1 MIARLLFCCALVFT
15 LPALADEPRVEVAV
29 KRVDLDGEQ
38 VFDVTANGTVK
49 AAPAAVWK
57 ILTDYERMPEFVP
70 DLERTKVL
78 SRAGNKATV
87 EQFGRARFLF
97 FSRDIHLV
105 VQVVEEPSSAID
117 ISLVTGDMKV
127 YRCRWEIALV
137 PETGGTRITYNGKMV
152 PKFYVP
158 GMLGSNIVR
167 RDIER
172 MMGAVLE
179 RLDRPEE

>member
-1 MIARLLFCCALVFT
+1 MIERIIFCCALMLT
-15 LPALADEPRVEVAV
+15 LPALAEDAHVEVAV
-29 KRVDLDGEQ
+29 KRVDVEGQQ
-38 VFDVTANGTVK
+38 VFDVTASGVVK

-70 DLERTKVL
+70 DLERTKIL
-78 SRAGNKATV
+78 SRAGNKATI

-97 FSRDIHLV
+97 FSREIHLV
-105 VQVVEEPSSAID
+105 VQVVEEPSSVID
-117 ISLVTGDMKV
+117 IHLVTGDMKV
-127 YRCRWEIALV
+127 YRCRWEIVPV
-137 PETGGTRITYNGKMV
+137 PETGGTRINYSGKMV